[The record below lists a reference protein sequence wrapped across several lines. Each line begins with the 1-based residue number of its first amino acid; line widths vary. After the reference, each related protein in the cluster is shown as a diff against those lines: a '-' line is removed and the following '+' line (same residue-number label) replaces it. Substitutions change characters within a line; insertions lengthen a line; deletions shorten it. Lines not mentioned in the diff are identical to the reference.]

1 MEFRLQ
7 NLGEGIDS
15 ATVTGVL
22 VKPGDVVKV
31 GQPVVSVETDKAGM
45 ELEADVAGTVG
56 QIHIKPGDKIPVG
69 ALILTLSGSEK
80 AAAPQQSKAPPA
92 ATPAKPSA
100 AAPTPASPTAAQPA
114 ATGASV
120 ELKLPNLG
128 EGIEAGTITGVL
140 VKVGDAVKAGQPVI
154 SIETDKAGVEVEA
167 ESAGVVEA
175 IHVKPGEKVSIG
187 GKLLTI
193 KGTGVAINAGS
204 PSTPAAAP
212 SKASVAH
219 APSTP
224 KPVSGNG
231 TATATATK
239 VLVAA
244 GPATRRLARKLGVA
258 LAEVKGSGRGDR
270 VTIEDVMGFVKADR
284 EQGKQGGGSFSGSI
298 VNTFT
303 LPPLPDFS
311 KFGPIEVKEV
321 STIRQTIAK
330 NLTAGWRT
338 MPMVTQHDLADI
350 TDLEAARKRIVDT
363 LPKGSPKITMTVLA
377 IKACVAAL
385 REFPGFNSS
394 YDMNAGKLILKQ
406 YFAVGI
412 AVDTERGLV
421 VPVIKDADKKGIRDL
436 AAEVAA
442 LAEKARTGK
451 LTIPEMQGGT
461 FTITNLGGIGGTGF
475 TPLVNYP
482 EVAILGLS
490 RSSLQPIVK
499 DGAIVPRL
507 MMPLSL
513 TYDHRVI
520 DGADGCRFTV
530 RLAQLFSDPLRLLM
544 ET

>member
-80 AAAPQQSKAPPA
+80 AAAQQQPKSQAPA
-92 ATPAKPSA
+92 ATPAKPASA
-100 AAPTPASPTAAQPA
+100 APAAPAAPQPA
-114 ATGASV
+114 ATGASA

-167 ESAGVVEA
+167 EAAGVVEA
-175 IHVKPGEKVSIG
+175 IHVKPGDKVSIG

-193 KGTGVAINAGS
+193 KGTGVASNAGS

-212 SKASVAH
+212 PKASVAST
-219 APSTP
+219 PTTP

-394 YDMNAGKLILKQ
+394 YDMNAGKLILKK